1 MGNGHARHTGG
12 FSMRRSALVAGL
24 GVLLAACPATSA
36 TALGTGET
44 SLNSHLL
51 SGAEMGASWA
61 QVGPTTTKAL
71 DTPGG
76 AQQNRCTIDLKLS
89 APSVV
94 QASFRSTQPPS
105 VLRERLFRPEDPT
118 QFFSQELLAQ
128 SCYARAASSRGAR
141 GEEAMPLGVS
151 GIASGV

>member
-1 MGNGHARHTGG
+1 
-12 FSMRRSALVAGL
+12 
-24 GVLLAACPATSA
+24 
-36 TALGTGET
+36 
-44 SLNSHLL
+44 
-51 SGAEMGASWA
+51 MGASWA

-151 GIASGV
+151 GIASGVQWVSTNGSKVVVTERYVVEDSGIVAVLICKGLETPGQIRQLIKLAAEKL